1 MDEFISTNG
10 DPRLAAALRAIGTP
24 GGTGPDLN
32 LGSESFEGGEERN
45 EVSGLDSSDTLVQ
58 ESDLGLEDGNESY
71 QVSINDL
78 LLALNQ
84 AVETIDSIQ
93 MEKSLDELKKMA
105 VSDQIVVCLNILDA
119 KKDSWQDP
127 SSKNKVLL
135 GKIYNHGLNLLRSNH
150 ILKFSQELIA
160 TLASKPNIYPEYS
173 ELSVLIVDEPQK
185 KQFVIRGF
193 NTLSMLLR
201 NKNTLLDEEVLLKRF
216 ENVNAF
222 VVKIIFDTQL
232 LNIDL
237 KEIIP
242 FYLEQLTKAQPAFC
256 ILARNSFEHRV
267 IEITDLILD
276 AKGKNDN
283 QLLKQIQD
291 LVTCPY
297 FINISTFD
305 NVRLS
310 VQNAIIS
317 LSLES

>member
-45 EVSGLDSSDTLVQ
+45 EVSGLDSSDTSVQ
-58 ESDLGLEDGNESY
+58 ESDLDLEDDNESY

-160 TLASKPNIYPEYS
+160 TLASKPNIYPEYT
-173 ELSVLIVDEPQK
+173 ERAILIINEPQK
-185 KQFVIRGF
+185 KQLVIRGF
-193 NTLSMLLR
+193 NTLSVLLR
-201 NKNTLLDEEVLLKRF
+201 GNNTLLDEVTLIKKF
-216 ENVNAF
+216 DGVNSF
-222 VVKIIFDTQL
+222 VVKKIFDEQL
-232 LNIDL
+232 LALDL
-237 KEIIP
+237 KQIIP
-242 FYLEQLTKAQPAFC
+242 FYLAQITKAQPAFC
-256 ILARNSFEHRV
+256 ILARDSIESRMT
-267 IEITDLILD
+267 EITDLILV
-276 AKGKNDN
+276 AKGNNDN
-283 QLLKQIQD
+283 QLLNQIQY
-291 LVTCPY
+291 LVNCPY